1 MSWSLVTCLHSF
13 LTFSQRCRQVHSK
26 NLIFKQFAFKADKDK
41 CLNLFCIYI
50 YYSRFHLKIPGNMRC
65 LSYQIRFS
73 PFSNKKPIYNFLK
86 TLTGWKVLMIHTRS
100 SKLYRIQFRGSNVLK
115 YTKSFKISWTQEMI
129 QH

>member
-13 LTFSQRCRQVHSK
+13 QTFSQRCRQVHSR
-26 NLIFKQFAFKADKDK
+26 NIIYEQYAFKADDDK

-100 SKLYRIQFRGSNVLK
+100 IYFSKVVQNSVSRVK
-115 YTKSFKISWTQEMI
+115 CVKIYKEF
-129 QH
+129 